1 MKRSVI
7 IGAVCALLTVG
18 VAWATQVWRD
28 NTDGGNHSLGN
39 VSTIQ
44 ANNGIGSGTRCAQF
58 DSAGNL
64 QPNATAC
71 GAGLGGSS
79 GVSSVT
85 GTAQHISATP
95 TTGAVVVDTIGGYST
110 GAVTG
115 GNVSMGAFASGVD
128 EQTTTAGVAAPFTY
142 QSVAGAAQFG
152 AASGGGLAQDAANYF
167 WDTANTGLRIGGG
180 TLAGTSNRLMLTYA
194 NTSAT
199 VSAANALAIF
209 NNTNAGGQTI
219 IAFQSNGSV
228 VAGIRPD
235 NAGNVGFHT
244 TGGQGVQFYGDL
256 AGSIHIAGIGGT
268 GFYSGTT
275 AGGTASHGAF
285 ESDGSLSTTG
295 LYMGFAGTEFIKKHG
310 GQLTV
315 ETDDAHA
322 VVIATNGTAA
332 LTATTSQQLNV
343 PATAAPTTPAATTAT
358 LYVDSTSKNI
368 ALKNDAGTVNH
379 GIQTKKCGGSQ
390 WVNAISD
397 AGGAACVQPAFT
409 DVSGSL
415 ACGQLPALGGDLS
428 GSAGS
433 CSENVVAVHETSG
446 PTRLAINAVADLGS
460 GNPNILNRPGGTA
473 TIVGSSV
480 ASLINGKTP
489 QTMFYAWDLQSTQ
502 AVSAGVM
509 AEGGLNTSV
518 GGGGMP
524 NGYPALQ
531 SFSHVTMTL
540 NVFNNVCT
548 GGGSPLFQVNI
559 LRNGTLI
566 VNVPVNCG
574 FTGASTLGTVA
585 FSAAAGD
592 LIEFV
597 YDGTLFGTSAGPRV
611 TVALTARF
619 DP

>member
-7 IGAVCALLTVG
+7 IGSVCALLTVG

-28 NTDGGNHSLGN
+28 NTDGGNHSLAN

-64 QPNATAC
+64 QPNASAC

-85 GTAQHISATP
+85 GTAQRVSVTP
-95 TTGAVVVDTIGGYST
+95 TTGAPVVDTIGGFYS

-115 GNVSMGAFASGVD
+115 GNEDLGTTLTNGPVCD
-128 EQTTTAGVAAPFTY
+128 TTTAGVAVLR
-142 QSVAGAAQFG
+142 SC
-152 AASGGGLAQDAANYF
+152 ASGTDFQAP
-167 WDTANTGLRIGGG
+167 
-180 TLAGTSNRLMLTYA
+180 M
-194 NTSAT
+194 
-199 VSAANALAIF
+199 SAADGTVNFPTATTIRRTAI
-209 NNTNAGGQTI
+209 
-219 IAFQSNGSV
+219 
-228 VAGIRPD
+228 
-235 NAGNVGFHT
+235 
-244 TGGQGVQFYGDL
+244 TGDC
-256 AGSIHIAGIGGT
+256 SIGT
-268 GFYSGTT
+268 GSNTCAVNNLPSGTT
-275 AGGTASHGAF
+275 AAGFVNFAAIGAP
-285 ESDGSLSTTG
+285 S
-295 LYMGFAGTEFIKKHG
+295 
-310 GQLTV
+310 
-315 ETDDAHA
+315 
-322 VVIATNGTAA
+322 
-332 LTATTSQQLNV
+332 
-343 PATAAPTTPAATTAT
+343 TPAVGTGD
-358 LYVDSTSKNI
+358 LYEDNVSANIDFKNG
-368 ALKNDAGTVNH
+368 AGTVNH
-379 GIQTKKCGGSQ
+379 GIQTKTCGGSQ

-409 DVSGSL
+409 DVNGSL
-415 ACGQLPALGGDLS
+415 ACAQLPALTGGVTS
-428 GSAGS
+428 SAGS
-433 CSENVVAVHETSG
+433 CATTVA
-446 PTRLAINAVADLGS
+446 
-460 GNPNILNRPGGTA
+460 
-473 TIVGSSV
+473 SV
-480 ASLINGKTP
+480 ACAALPALTGAVTSSAGSCATTLASLAGKTP

-531 SFSHVTMTL
+531 SFTHVTMTL